1 MSSKTS
7 SKSTWVVVEVRSGIP
22 VEVKAFPNPKR
33 ATEYLVSLRESL
45 NLDNDEVGIFEINLQ
60 E

>member
-22 VEVKAFPNPKR
+22 VEVKAFPNQEK

-45 NLDNDEVGIFEINLQ
+45 NLDNDEAGIFEVNLQ
-60 E
+60 G